1 VSDSIGLA
9 VLCSDAETARTG
21 DPEAA
26 PLTRR
31 QMRERERIAASAAAS
46 VAEPVPEPVLQT
58 RRQRR
63 AREAAAA
70 SAGAALASVVAAG
83 MASASAGQPVAVE
96 VEPIALVAPAQAT
109 PLDRAPSTAPLAL
122 APSTIPRAPRPVG
135 RSIRVSTDHHAR
147 PLRTQRPN
155 GTAAPIH
162 AARSHRK
169 RKWTSIGGMLAAS
182 GLIVTFALP
191 AYAYSTDAP
200 RNSDRAASVI
210 GSQKLSVADVSM
222 PVNKREGYTTIENV
236 AAWDS
241 TTGNTVA
248 PTVQALAT
256 KLMSAVAA
264 GTLLGSNPDH
274 IPEIRNLANGV
285 AVPGCGI
292 DYRVLQV
299 IQVALDNFNTVR
311 VSDINRRCTGQLE
324 GAGAASAHYADGG
337 GHAVDFD
344 MLNGHALTGGDA
356 DSMRLVHILDPLVPP
371 ATNLGQ
377 AECRSSVSLQ
387 NFIAFDDSCT
397 HLHIDF
403 GAALGTALRE

>member
-46 VAEPVPEPVLQT
+46 VAEPVPEPVIQT

-109 PLDRAPSTAPLAL
+109 PLDRAPSTAPL
-122 APSTIPRAPRPVG
+122 APRPVG

-324 GAGAASAHYADGG
+324 VACAASAHYADGG